1 MKAIEQETVI
11 SADGQ
16 LPVVFQEA
24 FGRKVRVIILFE
36 EEPDAIETPDT
47 SAQLMTLA
55 GKVNAFRHIDDPVAA
70 QQVWRGEWES
80 RANDG

>member
-16 LPVVFQEA
+16 LPAVFQEA

-36 EEPDAIETPDT
+36 EEPEAVEAPNA

-55 GKVNAFRHIDDPVAA
+55 GKINAFRQIDDPVAA
-70 QQVWRGEWES
+70 QRAWRGEWDNRVS
-80 RANDG
+80 ND

>member
-16 LPVVFQEA
+16 LPAVFQEA

-36 EEPDAIETPDT
+36 EEPGAVEAPNA

-55 GKVNAFRHIDDPVAA
+55 GKIYAFRQIDDPVAA
-70 QQVWRGEWES
+70 QRAWRGEWDN
-80 RANDG
+80 RVNND